1 MANIGQK
8 FNRYSQETKLAVVKE
23 FIEKGT
29 SPIELAYRYGVKS
42 QESIMQ
48 WVKKYKESNYDPE
61 AFVDHRG
68 LATGDSAVLKG
79 RPRKKFSS
87 EEEKLKYEALVK
99 EHKKEKAAEKRRI
112 AADKKRREKIRAAK
126 ALKKEIG
133 RAHV

>member
-87 EEEKLKYEALVK
+87 EEEKLKYDALVK

-126 ALKKEIG
+126 ALKK
-133 RAHV
+133 ASLN